1 MKAIAIDSAGTRL
14 TVAAKNDDAVVAS
27 VYDIGMKQSE
37 TLLPAIDAVVSKAG
51 LRIAELD
58 YTALCRGPGSF
69 TGLRLAFAA
78 LKAVEQ
84 ATGAPIY
91 GIPTLEVYAYPYRV
105 LPFPVVS
112 AIDAKKNRFY
122 AAIFESGTEML
133 PPGDYEIETILRALQ
148 DMKEALCTGPDAKR
162 FAESA
167 RQNGVGTKP
176 YALDFSELT
185 TDALFALAEAKIA
198 AGEKPLADF
207 DGPVYIRASEAE
219 VKRKATKL

>member
-1 MKAIAIDSAGTRL
+1 MKALAIDSAGTRL
-14 TVAAKNDDAVVAS
+14 TVAAKNDDAVVSS

-37 TLLPAIDAVVSKAG
+37 TILPAIDAVVSKAG

-91 GIPTLEVYAYPYRV
+91 GISTLEVYAYPYRA

-112 AIDAKKNRFY
+112 VIDAKKNRFY

-162 FAESA
+162 FAEAA
-167 RQNGVGTKP
+167 RQNGVGTKL

-185 TDALFALAEAKIA
+185 TDSLFALAEAKIA

-219 VKRKATKL
+219 VKRKEIV

>member
-1 MKAIAIDSAGTRL
+1 MKALAIDSAGTRFAL
-14 TVAAKNDDAVVAS
+14 AAKNDGAVVSA

-37 TLLPAIDAVVSKAG
+37 TLLPAIDGIVSKAG
-51 LRIAELD
+51 IRIAELD
-58 YTALCRGPGSF
+58 YTALCAGPGSF

-84 ATGAPIY
+84 TTGAPVY
-91 GIPTLEVYAYPYRV
+91 GIPTLEAYAYPYRA
-105 LPFPVVS
+105 LPLPVVS
-112 AIDAKKNRFY
+112 VIDAKKNRFY

-133 PPGDYEIETILRALQ
+133 PPGDYEIETILRALK

-162 FAESA
+162 FAEAA
-167 RQNGVGTKP
+167 RQNGVGTTL

-185 TDALFALAEAKIA
+185 TDSLFALAEAKIA

-219 VKRKATKL
+219 VKRKETKL

>member
-1 MKAIAIDSAGTRL
+1 MKALAIDSAGTRL

-51 LRIAELD
+51 LRIDELD

-78 LKAVEQ
+78 LKAIEQ
-84 ATGAPIY
+84 ASNAPIY

-105 LPFPVVS
+105 FPFPVVS

-122 AAIFESGTEML
+122 AAVYESGSETL
-133 PPGDYEIETILRALQ
+133 SAGDYEIETILRALQ
-148 DMKEALCTGPDAKR
+148 DVKEALCTGPDAKR
-162 FAESA
+162 FAEAA

-185 TDALFALAEAKIA
+185 TDSLFALTEAKIA

-219 VKRKATKL
+219 VKRKETKL

>member
-27 VYDIGMKQSE
+27 VYDIGMKQ
-37 TLLPAIDAVVSKAG
+37 
-51 LRIAELD
+51 LD

-105 LPFPVVS
+105 FPFPVVS

-122 AAIFESGTEML
+122 AAVYEAGSETL
-133 PPGDYEIETILRALQ
+133 SAGDYEIETILRALQ
-148 DMKEALCTGPDAKR
+148 DAKEALCTGPDAKC
-162 FAESA
+162 FAEA
-167 RQNGVGTKP
+167 AGQNGIGTKL

-185 TDALFALAEAKIA
+185 TDSLFALAEAKIA

>member
-1 MKAIAIDSAGTRL
+1 MKALAIDSAGTRL
-14 TVAAKNDDAVVAS
+14 TVAAKNDDAVVS
-27 VYDIGMKQSE
+27 SLYDIGMKQSE

-51 LRIAELD
+51 LRIDELD

-84 ATGAPIY
+84 ASNAPIY
-91 GIPTLEVYAYPYRV
+91 GIPTLEVYAYPYRA

-112 AIDAKKNRFY
+112 VIDAKKNRFY
-122 AAIFESGTEML
+122 AAVYEVGSETL
-133 PPGDYEIETILRALQ
+133 SAGDYEIETVLDFLK
-148 DMKEALCTGPDAKR
+148 DTEKALCTGPDAKR
-162 FAESA
+162 FAEA
-167 RQNGVGTKP
+167 TRQNGIGTKL
-176 YALDFSELT
+176 YALDFSTLT
-185 TDALFALAEAKIA
+185 TDSLFALAEAKIE

-219 VKRKATKL
+219 VKRKAAEL

>member
-1 MKAIAIDSAGTRL
+1 MKAIAIDSAGARL
-14 TVAAKNDDAVVAS
+14 TVAAKNDDAVVSS

-84 ATGAPIY
+84 ATGAPIC
-91 GIPTLEVYAYPYRV
+91 GISTLEVYAYPYRA

-112 AIDAKKNRFY
+112 VIDAKKNRFY
-122 AAIFESGTEML
+122 AAVYESGSETL
-133 PPGDYEIETILRALQ
+133 PPGDYEIETIAHALQ
-148 DMKEALCTGPDAKR
+148 DVKEALCTGPDAKR
-162 FAESA
+162 FAEA
-167 RQNGVGTKP
+167 AGQNGVGTKL

-185 TDALFALAEAKIA
+185 TDSLFALAEAKIA